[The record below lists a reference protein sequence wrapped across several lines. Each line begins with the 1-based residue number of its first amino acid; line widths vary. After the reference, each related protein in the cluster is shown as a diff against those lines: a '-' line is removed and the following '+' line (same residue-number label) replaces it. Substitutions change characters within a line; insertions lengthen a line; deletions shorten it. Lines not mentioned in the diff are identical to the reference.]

1 MTSELQVSFEKELSE
16 AWLISIIDICCQITV
31 VSLGIK
37 VDEIEIISGI
47 TGI

>member
-1 MTSELQVSFEKELSE
+1 MTSEIPVSFDKELSE
-16 AWLISIIDICCQITV
+16 AWLISIIGICCQITV
-31 VSLGIK
+31 FSLGIK